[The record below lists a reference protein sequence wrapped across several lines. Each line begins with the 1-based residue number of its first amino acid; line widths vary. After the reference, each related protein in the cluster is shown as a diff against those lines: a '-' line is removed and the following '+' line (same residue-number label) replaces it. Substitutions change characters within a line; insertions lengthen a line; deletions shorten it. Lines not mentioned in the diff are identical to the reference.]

1 MAADARDEALASER
15 GSSHTCDILLP
26 GENVVFFF
34 ARIGLKIHSLE
45 LPASSVYAPVFLLK
59 TGLLIK

>member
-26 GENVVFFF
+26 GENVFFF

-45 LPASSVYAPVFLLK
+45 LPASSVYAPVFLLDK

>member
-26 GENVVFFF
+26 GENVFFF
-34 ARIGLKIHSLE
+34 WAHWFKNSFAGAAGEQRIRSRVSPG
-45 LPASSVYAPVFLLK
+45 
-59 TGLLIK
+59 